1 MSAGAVIAA
10 ADLTLFLNVGIY
22 LSLLATLEPFLD
34 AISTSALLIVLL
46 VLILFSAYFSGS
58 ETAMMTLNRYR
69 LRHLANNGHKGAI
82 RALKLLERPDRLIG
96 LILIGNNLVN
106 ISASAIATIIGMRLW
121 GDLGVAVATGVL
133 TLVVLVFAEVT
144 PKTIAAL
151 NPERI
156 AFPSSI
162 LLLILSS
169 TFAYV
174 VSSVNLI
181 TTGILRLMGI
191 KTVNSNDAL
200 SQEELRTVVHEAG
213 ALIPRRHQEML
224 LSILDL
230 EKVTVE
236 DIMVPRSDI
245 YGINVNDEFKVINRQ
260 VIQSPHT
267 RVLVYRDTID
277 DAVGFIHLR
286 DALRLQSKEQ
296 FSKSSLLRAVKELY
310 FVPEGTPLNVQLAN
324 FQQNKERIGLVVDE
338 YGDIQGLVTLEDILE
353 EIVGDF
359 TTSML
364 TTPSEDIKVQ
374 QDGSYLVDAGITI
387 RDLNKE
393 MKWNFPTDGP
403 KTLNGLILEYLEEI
417 PSANTSLRLAGYPL
431 EIIDVSENMI
441 NTVRIIPL
449 YYHPPRV

>member
-1 MSAGAVIAA
+1 M
-10 ADLTLFLNVGIY
+10 
-22 LSLLATLEPFLD
+22 D

-69 LRHLANNGHKGAI
+69 LRHLASNGHKGAI

-106 ISASAIATIIGMRLW
+106 ILASAIATIIGMRLW
-121 GDLGVAVATGVL
+121 GDLGVAIATGVL

-162 LLLILSS
+162 LLRWLLILLAP
-169 TFAYV
+169 FV
-174 VSSVNLI
+174 KGVNLI
-181 TTGILRLMGI
+181 TSGFLRLMGI
-191 KTVNSNDAL
+191 KTVNSSDAL

-213 ALIPRRHQEML
+213 ALIPQRHQEML

-267 RVLVYRDTID
+267 RVLVYRDTVD

-296 FSKSSLLRAVKELY
+296 FCKSSLLRAVKELY

-374 QDGSYLVDAGITI
+374 QDGSYLVDASITI

-431 EIIDVSENMI
+431 EIIDVAENMI
-441 NTVRIIPL
+441 KTVRIIPL
-449 YYHPPRV
+449 HYHPPRA

>member
-1 MSAGAVIAA
+1 M
-10 ADLTLFLNVGIY
+10 
-22 LSLLATLEPFLD
+22 D

-69 LRHLANNGHKGAI
+69 LRHLASNGHKGAI

-106 ISASAIATIIGMRLW
+106 ILASAIATIIGMRLW
-121 GDLGVAVATGVL
+121 GDLGVAIATGVL

-162 LLLILSS
+162 LLRWLLILLAP
-169 TFAYV
+169 FV
-174 VSSVNLI
+174 KGVNLI
-181 TTGILRLMGI
+181 TSGFLRLMGI
-191 KTVNSNDAL
+191 KTVNSSDAL

-213 ALIPRRHQEML
+213 ALIPQRHQEML

-267 RVLVYRDTID
+267 RVLVYRDTVD

-374 QDGSYLVDAGITI
+374 QDGSYLVDASITI

-431 EIIDVSENMI
+431 EIIDVAENMI
-441 NTVRIIPL
+441 KTVRIIPL
-449 YYHPPRV
+449 HYHPPRA

>member
-1 MSAGAVIAA
+1 M
-10 ADLTLFLNVGIY
+10 D
-22 LSLLATLEPFLD
+22 D
-34 AISTSALLIVLL
+34 ISTGILLIILL
-46 VLILFSAYFSGS
+46 LLILISAYFSGS

-69 LRHLANNGHKGAI
+69 LRHLANNGHKGAR
-82 RALKLLERPDRLIG
+82 RAIKLLDRPDRLIG

-106 ISASAIATIIGMRLW
+106 ILASSIATILGIRLW
-121 GDLGVAVATGVL
+121 GDLGLAIATGVL

-144 PKTIAAL
+144 PKTVAAL
-151 NPERI
+151 HPERI
-156 AFPSSI
+156 AFPSSLVLKW
-162 LLLILSS
+162 LLWLFLPL
-169 TFAYV
+169 V
-174 VSSVNLI
+174 KSVNII
-181 TTGILRLMGI
+181 TSFILRLMGI
-191 KTVNSNDAL
+191 RSIRADDAL

-236 DIMVPRSDI
+236 DIMVPRSEL
-245 YGINVNDEFKVINRQ
+245 YAININDDFKSINKQ

-267 RVLVYRDTID
+267 RVLLYRDNID
-277 DAVGFIHLR
+277 DAVGFVHLR

-310 FVPEGTPLNVQLAN
+310 FIPEGTPLNVQLAN
-324 FQQNKERIGLVVDE
+324 FQHNKERIGLVVDE

-359 TTSML
+359 TTSMV
-364 TTPSEDIKVQ
+364 TTPSEDITPQ
-374 QDGSYLVDAGITI
+374 QDGSFLIDATINI

-393 MKWNFPTDGP
+393 MEWDFPTDGP

-417 PSANTSLRLAGYPL
+417 PQANTSLRLAGYPM
-431 EIIDVSENMI
+431 EVVEVADNMI
-441 NTVRIIPL
+441 KTVRIMPQF
-449 YYHPPRV
+449 YRPS

>member
-1 MSAGAVIAA
+1 M
-10 ADLTLFLNVGIY
+10 
-22 LSLLATLEPFLD
+22 D

-69 LRHLANNGHKGAI
+69 LRHLASNGHKGAI
-82 RALKLLERPDRLIG
+82 RALKLLDRPDRLIG

-106 ISASAIATIIGMRLW
+106 ILASAIATIIGMRLW
-121 GDLGVAVATGVL
+121 GDLGVAIATGVL

-162 LLLILSS
+162 LLRWLLILLAP
-169 TFAYV
+169 FV
-174 VSSVNLI
+174 KGVNLI
-181 TTGILRLMGI
+181 TSGFLRLMGI
-191 KTVNSNDAL
+191 KTVNSSDAL

-213 ALIPRRHQEML
+213 ALIPQRHQEML

-267 RVLVYRDTID
+267 RVLVYRDTVD

-374 QDGSYLVDAGITI
+374 QDGSYLVDASITI

-431 EIIDVSENMI
+431 EIIDVAENMI
-441 NTVRIIPL
+441 KTVRIIPL
-449 YYHPPRV
+449 HYHPPRA

>member
-1 MSAGAVIAA
+1 MESISTGT
-10 ADLTLFLNVGIY
+10 LLLFL
-22 LSLLATLEPFLD
+22 F
-34 AISTSALLIVLL
+34 
-46 VLILFSAYFSGS
+46 VLILISAYFSGS

-69 LRHLANNGHKGAI
+69 LRHLANSGHKGAE

-106 ISASAIATIIGMRLW
+106 ILASAIATIIGLRLW
-121 GDLGVAVATGVL
+121 GDLGVAIATGIL
-133 TLVVLVFAEVT
+133 TLLVLIFAEVT
-144 PKTIAAL
+144 PKTLAAL
-151 NPERI
+151 HPERI
-156 AFPSSI
+156 AYPSS
-162 LLLILSS
+162 LLLRWLLVCLWP
-169 TFAYV
+169 FV
-174 VSSVNLI
+174 KLMNLI
-181 TTGILRLMGI
+181 TSGMLRLMGI
-191 KTVNSNDAL
+191 HSVATNDAL

-213 ALIPRRHQEML
+213 ALIPQRHQDML

-245 YGINVNDEFKVINRQ
+245 YAINVNDDFKVINRQ
-260 VIQSPHT
+260 VVTSPHT
-267 RVLVYRDTID
+267 RVLVYRDNID

-359 TTSML
+359 TTSMIP
-364 TTPSEDIKVQ
+364 TPSEDISVQ
-374 QDGSYLVDAGITI
+374 QDGSYLIDASINI

-393 MKWNFPTDGP
+393 MKWDFPTDGP

-417 PSANTSLRLAGYPL
+417 PAANTSLRLAGYPI
-431 EIIDVSENMI
+431 EIVEVADNMI
-441 NTVRIIPL
+441 KSVRVIPGH
-449 YYHPPRV
+449 YRAP

>member
-1 MSAGAVIAA
+1 M
-10 ADLTLFLNVGIY
+10 D
-22 LSLLATLEPFLD
+22 D
-34 AISTSALLIVLL
+34 ISTGILLIILL
-46 VLILFSAYFSGS
+46 LLILISAYFSGS

-69 LRHLANNGHKGAI
+69 LRHLANNGHKGAR
-82 RALKLLERPDRLIG
+82 RAIKLLDRPDRLIG

-106 ISASAIATIIGMRLW
+106 ILASSIATILGIRLW
-121 GDLGVAVATGVL
+121 GDLGLAIATGVL

-144 PKTIAAL
+144 PKTVAAL
-151 NPERI
+151 HPERI
-156 AFPSSI
+156 AFPSSLVLKW
-162 LLLILSS
+162 LLWLFSPL
-169 TFAYV
+169 V
-174 VSSVNLI
+174 KSVNII
-181 TTGILRLMGI
+181 TSFILRLMGI
-191 KTVNSNDAL
+191 RSIRADDAL

-236 DIMVPRSDI
+236 DIMVPRSEL
-245 YGINVNDEFKVINRQ
+245 YAININDDFKSINKQ

-267 RVLVYRDTID
+267 RVLLYRDNID
-277 DAVGFIHLR
+277 DAVGFVHLR

-310 FVPEGTPLNVQLAN
+310 FIPEGTPLNVQLAN
-324 FQQNKERIGLVVDE
+324 FQHNKERIGLVVDE

-359 TTSML
+359 TTSMV
-364 TTPSEDIKVQ
+364 TTPSEDITPQ
-374 QDGSYLVDAGITI
+374 QDGSFLIDATINI

-393 MKWNFPTDGP
+393 MEWDFPTDGP

-417 PSANTSLRLAGYPL
+417 PQANTSLRLAGYPM
-431 EIIDVSENMI
+431 EVVEVADNMI
-441 NTVRIIPL
+441 KTVRIMPQF
-449 YYHPPRV
+449 YRPS